1 MITRDRRGTLMH
13 MSERSRFDPGRMKG
27 RPAARTP
34 GLFGAASATG
44 SRDGT
49 APMGSG
55 GSGVGDSQP
64 PASTTAPSVTLGPE
78 RRLTVSQL
86 AAIIERALR
95 DALPTGLK
103 VVGEISQFRERT
115 HWYFDLKDADALVSC
130 VMFASAARKA
140 GFMPEPGQQVL
151 VTGRVDFYAKQGR
164 TTFMVDRIEPIGV
177 GALELA
183 FKRLCDELRGLG
195 YFDDERKRPLPMLPR
210 RVGVVTSRTGAALQ
224 DVLDTLSRRCP
235 AIEVAI
241 LDTRVQGDGA
251 AAEIARTIRA
261 AGRAHRTLGLDVLL
275 VTRGGGSREDL
286 WCFNERVVA
295 DAILHAEIP
304 VVAAIGHETDTTIA
318 ELVAD
323 VRGATPTQAAMRI
336 APDSAALLRQLD
348 AHAARLRTH
357 AVRQIKLDAS
367 RLAEL
372 RAGLKS
378 ASRSAL
384 SHAHARW
391 SGAVNAL
398 ERHRPVAVYAQR
410 EANLRRVA
418 GLLAST
424 AAARVRQIDLAS
436 VEARLQEAM
445 RRRLARSDERTATL
459 ERGLELVG
467 PVSVMS
473 RGYSVTLNAQGK
485 AVRSVADVSTG
496 DTIIT
501 RVIDGG
507 FASVV
512 GEQAAGRGS
521 TGQAV
526 PALPAVAPEHVRL
539 AAQARRARRRAD
551 RDDSG
556 PGLFPAD

>member
-1 MITRDRRGTLMH
+1 
-13 MSERSRFDPGRMKG
+13 MKG
-27 RPAARTP
+27 RPAARAP
-34 GLFGAASATG
+34 GLFAAQAGNSPTPG
-44 SRDGT
+44 SSSPIEASGSINS
-49 APMGSG
+49 PPGSG
-55 GSGVGDSQP
+55 ETPIGVSLPD
-64 PASTTAPSVTLGPE
+64 

-140 GFMPEPGQQVL
+140 GFTPEPGQQVL

-164 TTFMVDRIEPIGV
+164 TTFMVDRIEPIGI

-195 YFDDERKRPLPMLPR
+195 YFADERKRALPMLPR

-251 AAEIARTIRA
+251 AAEIARTIRTA
-261 AGRAHRTLGLDVLL
+261 SQRHGALGLDVLL

-295 DAILHAEIP
+295 DAILNAEIP

-336 APDSAALLRQLD
+336 APDAAALLRQLD

-357 AVRQIKLDAS
+357 SVRQIKLDSS

-391 SGAVNAL
+391 SSALTAL

-410 EANLRRVA
+410 EANLRRA
-418 GLLAST
+418 ASMLAASAT
-424 AAARVRQIDLAS
+424 GRVRRIDLAS
-436 VEARLQEAM
+436 IESRLQSAM
-445 RRRLARSDERTATL
+445 QHRLSRAHEQSATL

-467 PVSVMS
+467 PVSVMT
-473 RGYSVTLNAQGK
+473 RGYSVTLNAQGRT
-485 AVRSVADVSTG
+485 VRSVSDVSAGERIT
-496 DTIIT
+496 T

-507 FASVV
+507 FDSVV
-512 GEQAAGRGS
+512 RSDTADH
-521 TGQAV
+521 
-526 PALPAVAPEHVRL
+526 PASRPTAQPPVPEHLRL
-539 AAQARRARRRAD
+539 AAQARRRRRNRAS
-551 RDDSG
+551 DDSG
-556 PGLFPAD
+556 PGLFAQV